1 MLRGQ
6 SKNYENFEN
15 VKMKKEFLFSQ
26 KKKKKKKKRK
36 KKNIMQLKV
45 IALFRYISPPGTNG
59 KQNEYTVNKSVL
71 NNFYYMIPNSGIS

>member
-26 KKKKKKKKRK
+26 KKKKKKKKEK
-36 KKNIMQLKV
+36 KEKKHH
-45 IALFRYISPPGTNG
+45 AA
-59 KQNEYTVNKSVL
+59 KSRSFV
-71 NNFYYMIPNSGIS
+71 